1 MRVRTLR
8 GSGQIGYRMTRR
20 RHDFGHPHDTGP
32 SLRTLVIGLLA
43 AAACIACIAFP
54 PATTVAPP
62 DVPALTLSLP

>member
-1 MRVRTLR
+1 MRVRTTR

-62 DVPALTLSLP
+62 EVPVLTLSLP